1 MDVYSVLFRNCLA
14 NGRTNCS
21 CIQIQNK
28 SPFHLLNNKQFL
40 SALLFHS
47 HGRTASLRESHMA
60 IGYRFF
66 DVLGIMILSP
76 DNNQILL
83 AAGDIQMTLAKEP
96 EVPCAKEGPIASV
109 SEKRVKSL
117 FCKSRLIP
125 ITACDI

>member
-1 MDVYSVLFRNCLA
+1 MDVYAMLFGNCLA

-28 SPFHLLNNKQFL
+28 SPFHLLNNEQFL

-47 HGRTASLRESHMA
+47 HGRTASLKQSHVA

-83 AAGDIQMTLAKEP
+83 AAGDVQMTLAKEP
-96 EVPCAKEGPIASV
+96 EVACAKERPIACV
-109 SEKRVKSL
+109 GEKRVKS
-117 FCKSRLIP
+117 
-125 ITACDI
+125 

>member
-1 MDVYSVLFRNCLA
+1 MDVYAMLFGNCLA

-28 SPFHLLNNKQFL
+28 SPFHLLNNEQFL

-47 HGRTASLRESHMA
+47 HGRTASRQSLMT

-66 DVLGIMILSP
+66 DVLRIMILSP
-76 DNNQILL
+76 HNNQILL
-83 AAGDIQMTLAKEP
+83 AAGDIQMTFAEEP
-96 EVPCAKEGPIASV
+96 EVPCAQEGPIARV

-125 ITACDI
+125 ITARDI